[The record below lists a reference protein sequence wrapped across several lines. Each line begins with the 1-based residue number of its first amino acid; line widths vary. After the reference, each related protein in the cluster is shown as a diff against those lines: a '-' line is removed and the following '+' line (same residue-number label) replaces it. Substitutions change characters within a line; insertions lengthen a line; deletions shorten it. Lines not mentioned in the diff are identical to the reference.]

1 MKNVVVGLITAAF
14 LVNTATAAGVA
25 MRCQGDISKSL
36 DSAPLE
42 TQPAAVTLNID
53 SSTGIVEI
61 KGWWGC
67 LANMG
72 QSAEI
77 QNTGNDN
84 CTGKL
89 QMVVRDSEFTYYAK
103 SDGPLYSG
111 DAFLTLNRINGAIKI
126 MSSARS
132 KPAAGAR
139 WKFSMY
145 QSDMQCSIAK
155 KLF

>member
-1 MKNVVVGLITAAF
+1 MKQVFAGLIAAACLF
-14 LVNTATAAGVA
+14 NSAVAASVV

-42 TQPAAVTLNID
+42 TQPASVTLNID
-53 SSTGIVEI
+53 STTGIVEI

-72 QSAEI
+72 QAAAEK
-77 QNTGNDN
+77 NTNIDN

-111 DAFLTLNRINGAIKI
+111 DAFLTLNRINGAIRI
-126 MSSARS
+126 MSQARS

-139 WKFSMY
+139 WRFTMY
-145 QSDMQCSIAK
+145 QSDMQCSVAQ